1 MRHDYFGH
9 NLSHGEDNSL
19 ENREFTEVLPVLP
32 LFSQIIFPDM
42 ITSIQIEHDI
52 APKTLENLK
61 DGDHIALI
69 LSKSADH
76 KNITLKDLYR
86 VGVRAKMLN
95 IMRLSDNLY
104 QLYLKGEKRI
114 VVEEFVRERPL
125 IEAKTI
131 AVSEPDFPEE
141 TLFHLK
147 EKVAANLEHFVS
159 LAPRVPEE
167 SLKLIKLNAD
177 SAGKLVDMI
186 AANIPF
192 ELQDRQRILEATD
205 LEHRLNIIL
214 NLLEDGISN
223 IRVINEISNLAK
235 SELEE
240 QQRKMFLRRQ
250 LKTIQKELGEDPEIL
265 RQEQLK
271 ERVNKVDLPQEARQ
285 KAEKEL
291 DRLQS
296 MSSQFSEYNI
306 ILNYLEWII
315 DFPWKRTTQDNLDMK
330 SANIVLDQYHY
341 GLEEVKERI
350 MEFLAVRFL
359 RNDVQG
365 PVLCLSGPPGVGK
378 TSLGKAIA
386 KAMGRKFVRMSV
398 GGMRDESEIRG
409 HRRTY
414 VGSMPGRIVQNFKTA
429 DCCNPVFMIDEIDK
443 MGSDF
448 RGDPASALLEVL
460 DPEQNN
466 DFMDHYLDLPVDLSR
481 AFFIATAN
489 VLPNIPH
496 ALRDRLEIIKIPGY
510 TENEKKEI
518 ARRHLLP
525 KRIEAAGL
533 TKNDLHITDPALI
546 EVIRN
551 YTREAGV
558 RNLQR
563 ELANICG
570 KTAKRI
576 VSGKPGPHKVTV
588 RNLESIMGPPVFREE
603 EANKKDAIGVVTALA
618 WSEAGGATLSVEA
631 VKTKGCGAIKATGQL
646 GNVMKESIEAAL
658 TFVKT
663 KAVQL
668 DIHEKMFKSYDVHVH
683 LPAGAVP
690 KDGPSAGLALVTAIA
705 SILSDRQVHSSVAM
719 TGEITLT
726 GNVLAI
732 GGLKEK
738 AIAAHRA
745 GIKHVIIPKSNEID
759 LKEMPDDVKRDVKFH
774 PVGNV
779 KDALLMTLKERTA
792 EVIQNT
798 EI

>member
-1 MRHDYFGH
+1 MTLKND
-9 NLSHGEDNSL
+9 NLSCNKE
-19 ENREFTEVLPVLP
+19 ENNLPSRRIASETLPVLP
-32 LFSQIIFPDM
+32 LFSHIIFPDM
-42 ITSIQIEHDI
+42 ITSIQVETAVFPYI
-52 APKTLENLK
+52 LENLK
-61 DGDHIALI
+61 DGDYLALL
-69 LSKSADH
+69 LSKSQDH
-76 KNITLKDLYR
+76 KNISLKNLYR
-86 VGVRAKMLN
+86 VGVKAKMLN
-95 IMRLSDNLY
+95 SMKLSEGLF
-104 QLYLKGEKRI
+104 QLYLQGEQRI
-114 VVEEFVRERPL
+114 VVEEFITDKPY
-125 IEAKTI
+125 IQAKTLK
-131 AVSEPDFPEE
+131 VSEPDFPEE
-141 TLFHLK
+141 SLHHLK
-147 EKVAANLEHFVS
+147 EKVSANLEHFVS

-167 SLKLIKLNAD
+167 SLNLIKLNAD

-186 AANIPF
+186 AAHIPF
-192 ELQDRQRILEATD
+192 ELKDRQRILEAAD
-205 LEHRLNIIL
+205 IEHRLNIIL
-214 NLLEDGISN
+214 NLLDDGISN
-223 IRVINEISNLAK
+223 ISVINEISNLAK
-235 SELEE
+235 TELEE

-265 RQEQLK
+265 RHEELK
-271 ERVNKVDLPQEARQ
+271 ERVLQSNMPEAARI

-291 DRLQS
+291 ERLQS

-306 ILNYLEWII
+306 ILNYLDWVI
-315 DFPWKRTTQDNLDMK
+315 DFPWEKTTSDNLDLR
-330 SANIVLDQYHY
+330 AATIVLDQYHY
-341 GLEEVKERI
+341 GLNEVKERI
-350 MEFLAVRFL
+350 LEFLAVRFL

-386 KAMGRKFVRMSV
+386 RAMGRKFVRMSV

-460 DPEQNN
+460 DPEQND

-496 ALRDRLEIIKIPGY
+496 ALRDRLEVIKIPGY

-525 KRIEAAGL
+525 KRIDAAGL
-533 TKNDLHITDPALI
+533 TQNDLNISDTALRDI
-546 EVIRN
+546 IRN

-576 VSGKPGPHKVTV
+576 VSGTPGPHKITA
-588 RNLESIMGPPVFREE
+588 RNLESIMGPAVFRDE
-603 EANKKDAIGVVTALA
+603 EANREDAIGIVTALA
-618 WSEAGGATLSVEA
+618 WSEAGGATISVEA
-631 VKTKGCGAIKATGQL
+631 VKMKGHGGIKATGQL
-646 GNVMKESIEAAL
+646 GNVMKESIDAAL
-658 TFVKT
+658 SFVKT
-663 KAVQL
+663 HAFQL
-668 DIHEKMFKSYDVHVH
+668 DIHEQVFKSFDVHVH

-690 KDGPSAGLALVTAIA
+690 KDGPSAGLALVTALA
-705 SILSDRQVHSSVAM
+705 SILSDREVHHYIAM
-719 TGEITLT
+719 TGEITLS
-726 GNVLAI
+726 GKVLAI

-745 GIKHVIIPKSNEID
+745 GIKTVIIPKSNEID
-759 LKEMPDDVKRDVKFH
+759 IREMPEDVKRDVKFV
-774 PVGNV
+774 PVESI
-779 KDALLMTLKERTA
+779 KEALLISLKERSA
-792 EVIQNT
+792 EVMK
-798 EI
+798 E